1 MMLNSTKM
9 LFIMFMFISTL
20 ISASSNNWLSGWMG
34 LEINLMSFIP
44 IMYSKLNYYSS
55 ESSMKYF
62 IIQSS
67 SSMILLLGIILTSLK
82 INMNISM
89 MVMTC
94 GLLTKLG
101 VAPFHMWVPSIME
114 GINWINCLILSTWQ
128 KIAPLILISY
138 SINNNMLI
146 IPAIFSLL
154 IGSIGGLNQSSIKK
168 LMAYSS
174 INNIGW
180 ILISMLM
187 SMMTWINYFMIYSLM
202 ISMFMYLLNKENIN
216 YINQCFMSTF
226 KSINKI
232 FFLIMLLSMGGMPPM
247 LGFMPKWM
255 VIQLTMMSDMYI
267 VTLVMVSSSLI
278 VLFYYIQMSF
288 SMLMINSQKLKWT
301 EISIKINKMM
311 ILSFFIN
318 LFGFI
323 LIIMI
328 KSMA

>member
-1 MMLNSTKM
+1 MILNSTKM
-9 LFIMFMFISTL
+9 LFVMFMFMSTL
-20 ISASSNNWLSGWMG
+20 ISVSSNNWLSGWMG

-62 IIQSS
+62 VIQSS

-82 INMNISM
+82 INMNFSM

-94 GLLTKLG
+94 GLLTKVG

-128 KIAPLILISY
+128 KIAPLTLISY
-138 SINNNMLI
+138 SMNNEMLI
-146 IPAIFSLL
+146 MPSILSLL
-154 IGSIGGLNQSSIKK
+154 IGAIGGLNQSSIKK

-174 INNIGW
+174 INNMGW
-180 ILISMLM
+180 VIISMMM

-202 ISMFMYLLNKENIN
+202 ISMFMYMLNKENIN
-216 YINQCFMSTF
+216 YINQCFLSTF
-226 KSINKI
+226 KSINKM
-232 FFLIMLLSMGGMPPM
+232 FLLIMLLSMGGMPPM

-255 VIQLTMMSDMYI
+255 IIQLTMMFNMYI
-267 VTLVMVSSSLI
+267 VTTIMVFSSLI

-301 EISIKINKMM
+301 EFPITNNKMV

-318 LFGFI
+318 MFGFI
-323 LIIMI
+323 MIILI
-328 KSMA
+328 KSMT

>member
-9 LFIMFMFISTL
+9 LFIMFMFMSTL
-20 ISASSNNWLSGWMG
+20 ISASSNNWLSGWLG

-67 SSMILLLGIILTSLK
+67 SSMILLLGIILSSLK

-89 MVMTC
+89 MIMTC

-138 SINNNMLI
+138 SVNNNILV

-180 ILISMLM
+180 MLVSMMM

-202 ISMFMYLLNKENIN
+202 VSMFMYMLNKENIN
-216 YINQCFMSTF
+216 YINQCFLSTF
-226 KSINKI
+226 KSMNKI

-255 VIQLTMMSDMYI
+255 IIQLTMVSQMYI
-267 VTLVMVSSSLI
+267 LALVMVISSLI

-301 EISIKINKMM
+301 EFSIVNNKMV

-318 LFGFI
+318 MFGFI
-323 LIIMI
+323 MIIMI
-328 KSMA
+328 KSMT

>member
-20 ISASSNNWLSGWMG
+20 ISTSSNNWLSGWLG
-34 LEINLMSFIP
+34 LEINLMAFIP

-67 SSMILLLGIILTSLK
+67 SSMILLLGIILSSLK
-82 INMNISM
+82 INMNLSM
-89 MVMTC
+89 MVMMC

-114 GINWINCLILSTWQ
+114 GMNWINCLILSTWQ

-202 ISMFMYLLNKENIN
+202 ISMFMYMLNKENIN
-216 YINQCFMSTF
+216 YINQCFLCTF
-226 KSINKI
+226 KSMNKI
-232 FFLIMLLSMGGMPPM
+232 FFLIMLLSMGGLPPM

-255 VIQLTMMSDMYI
+255 IIQLTVMSNMYI
-267 VTLVMVSSSLI
+267 VTLVMVTSSLV

-301 EISIKINKMM
+301 EFSIMNNKMM

-318 LFGFI
+318 MFGFI
-323 LIIMI
+323 LITLI
-328 KSMA
+328 KSMT

>member
-9 LFIMFMFISTL
+9 LFVMFMFMSTL
-20 ISASSNNWLSGWMG
+20 ISISSNNWLSGWMG

-62 IIQSS
+62 VIQSS

-82 INMNISM
+82 INMNFSM

-94 GLLTKLG
+94 GLLTKVG

-128 KIAPLILISY
+128 KIAPLTLISY
-138 SINNNMLI
+138 SMNNEMLI
-146 IPAIFSLL
+146 MPSILSLL
-154 IGSIGGLNQSSIKK
+154 IGAIGGLNQSSIKK

-174 INNIGW
+174 INNMGW
-180 ILISMLM
+180 IIISMMM

-202 ISMFMYLLNKENIN
+202 ISMFMYMLNKENIN
-216 YINQCFMSTF
+216 YINQCFLSTF
-226 KSINKI
+226 KSINKM
-232 FFLIMLLSMGGMPPM
+232 FLLIMLLSMGGMPPM

-255 VIQLTMMSDMYI
+255 IIQLAMMFNMYI
-267 VTLVMVSSSLI
+267 VTTVMVFSSLI

-288 SMLMINSQKLKWT
+288 SMLMINSQKLKWM
-301 EISIKINKMM
+301 EFSITNNKMV

-318 LFGFI
+318 MFGFI
-323 LIIMI
+323 MIILI
-328 KSMA
+328 KSMM